1 MLSATQPKVGR
12 VGDLNPGLNTQ
23 ERNKTQIYFFI
34 DVNNTNSIPGF
45 PFSALSF
52 IYCSVC
58 VWLCDLKTATNITTQ
73 IYIQKKSNQ
82 EHYKFT
88 SILS

>member
-1 MLSATQPKVGR
+1 MAIWDLWDILTTFWPFIYILHVIIDKVPKVGR
-12 VGDLNPGLNTQ
+12 VWDLNPGLNTQ

-52 IYCSVC
+52 IVLFVFGC
-58 VWLCDLKTATNITTQ
+58 VI
-73 IYIQKKSNQ
+73 
-82 EHYKFT
+82 
-88 SILS
+88 